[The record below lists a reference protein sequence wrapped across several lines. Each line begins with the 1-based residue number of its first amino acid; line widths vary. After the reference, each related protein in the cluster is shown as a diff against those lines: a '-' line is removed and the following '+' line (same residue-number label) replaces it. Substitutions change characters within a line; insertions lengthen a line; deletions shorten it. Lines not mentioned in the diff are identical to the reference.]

1 MKEGIP
7 MVQPSFPIVTESDSR
22 LPLYLTSIGHWE
34 YQERTRRPGG
44 FPDYQWLQSVSGT
57 GELEVDGTR
66 WQVKPGQGFF
76 LLPEE
81 AHLYYPTSEPW
92 GLHWIA
98 FNGSLMPSWMSLSGI
113 RRSGVYGLSDPD
125 SLIGQMKAIYAM
137 SLTGRPF
144 LGSECSKLLYA
155 LLLDL
160 SRNVKN
166 GSAAAPHHS
175 LKLQPVIRFIE
186 DNCHRVLSIDE
197 MAAQISV
204 SAQYLCYLFKNAFQ
218 LRPMEYVNRE
228 RINRSKELMLNEPQL
243 KLREVALRVGFDSPS
258 YFSSVFKKIEGM
270 SPEQFRGSRSAT

>member
-1 MKEGIP
+1 

-44 FPDYQWLQSVSGT
+44 FPDYQWLQAISGT

-66 WQVKPGQGFF
+66 RQVKPGQGFF
-76 LLPEE
+76 LLPNET
-81 AHLYYPTSEPW
+81 HVYYPTSEPW

-98 FNGSLMPSWMSLSGI
+98 FNGSLMPSWMNHSGI
-113 RRSGVYGLSDPD
+113 RRSGVYALSDPD
-125 SLIGQMKAIYAM
+125 SLIAQMKAIYAM

-144 LGSECSKLLYA
+144 LGAECSKLLYA

-160 SRNVKN
+160 SRNAKT
-166 GSAAAPHHS
+166 GSSSSPRHDQ
-175 LKLQPVIRFIE
+175 KLQPVIRFIE

-197 MAAQISV
+197 MAARIGV
-204 SAQYLCYLFKNAFQ
+204 SAQYLCHLFKRVFQ

-243 KLREVALRVGFDSPS
+243 KLREVAHRVGFDSPS
-258 YFSSVFKKIEGM
+258 YFSSVFKKIVGM
-270 SPEQFRGSRSAT
+270 SPEQFRGRRFDNGFRIH